1 MVTHEYYIFQSY
13 LLVMPYLA
21 LTIYFLFF
29 QSDNFYLKTRSSVQL
44 LYVLM
49 ILGTVFLN
57 LILWRSFFSEYYFF
71 KFNINGSNKH
81 VLLATLLATVA
92 AVSGWVFTS
101 RVQIINAIKNQS
113 LQVLMNSRNSTIY
126 IDKVDKV
133 MSLRRKIVDE
143 NKKSGI
149 SEIKPFVT
157 EEKYHSLGD
166 EDKSAIIYMLNYLEF
181 ISIGIRHYNLDEA
194 FLKQSMRSIV
204 NSNYDLFYKVIDIH
218 RSYDNKAVYTQ
229 FELLHARWGKQ
240 GAAKCSNCHAW
251 QDNVF
256 VKKPWYI
263 KYSFIVHCIAM
274 VLTMFTWS
282 LIILFMWS
290 VNTFLT
296 SGEQSEHICYNCEPK
311 VGEQPKKAA

>member
-1 MVTHEYYIFQSY
+1 
-13 LLVMPYLA
+13 MPYIA
-21 LTIYFLFF
+21 LTVYFLFF

-44 LYVLM
+44 FYGLM
-49 ILGTVFLN
+49 ILGLVFLN
-57 LILWRSFFSEYYFF
+57 LILWKSFFSEYYFF
-71 KFNINGSNKH
+71 KFNISGNNKH

-92 AVSGWVFTS
+92 AVSGWVFTA

-133 MSLRRKIVDE
+133 MSLRREIVKE
-143 NKKSGI
+143 NKEKGLLD
-149 SEIKPFVT
+149 IKPFVT
-157 EEKYHSLGD
+157 EEKYHSLD
-166 EDKSAIIYMLNYLEF
+166 DTYKSAIIYMLNYLEF

-204 NSNYDLFYKVIDIH
+204 NSNYDLFYKVIEIH
-218 RSYDNKAVYTQ
+218 RGYDNKEVYTQ
-229 FELLHARWGKQ
+229 FELLHARWGKN
-240 GAAKCSNCHAW
+240 GAAKCSKCQSW
-251 QDNVF
+251 QDNVL

-263 KYSFIVHCIAM
+263 KYGFIVHCVAM

-290 VNTFLT
+290 VNSFLK
-296 SGEQSEHICYNCEPK
+296 SGEQTQHICHNCEPK
-311 VGEQPKKAA
+311 AKDEEKIMKVA